1 MVKVTELITETKTAL
16 SEQVELLR
24 QNGICEAQAAA
35 CRENIMVLIHVLKNL
50 QDLKLQ
56 LIES

>member
-1 MVKVTELITETKTAL
+1 MAKVTELITETKTAL

-35 CRENIMVLIHVLKNL
+35 CRENIMVLIHVLNSL
-50 QDLKLQ
+50 HNLKLQ
-56 LIES
+56 S